1 MEKAIWKGKEVFAFE
16 VSKNYNAE
24 KAIRQASGKKELFC
38 PDENCKHRVLK
49 YCHGDKKQPY
59 FSHITNTNC
68 EYEKYDNETTEY
80 TKAVKKL
87 LYSHLKNQGYNVE
100 MDVKLVEKHYS
111 HLVITENGMS
121 FPIEIITKFS
131 SANRLDFIKKK
142 YNENHL
148 KVNWIVTDIF
158 PENDNCIVESEL
170 NFSKRFSLNETDNNT
185 LITIDLSGDNVIQYC
200 MDTKNY
206 IFDGREIKSENYP
219 KIFKLTS
226 NISNL
231 KFSNGE
237 LHIVGFFDAFNEFV
251 TKKNRAF
258 SKKVFELKEQK
269 EREKI
274 EIQKRIEEAQR
285 IAKINNEKHLKE
297 KQLEAQLRKKE
308 EKPLKKIE
316 KNHLNC
322 LKLKEYSLEN
332 IQSVLISTSLAP
344 YELENKDT
352 MVIWDKSNFEK
363 AFHEILTQ
371 PEVRFKMIVNK
382 LRYGTPNEREI
393 FKKLYYERTVYD
405 KRIIATLEMIYK
417 QVESDI
423 GVF

>member
-1 MEKAIWKGKEVFAFE
+1 M
-16 VSKNYNAE
+16 
-24 KAIRQASGKKELFC
+24 FC
-38 PDENCKHRVLK
+38 PDENCKHRILK

-59 FSHITNTNC
+59 FSHIINTDC

-131 SANRLDFIKKK
+131 SANRLDYVKKK
-142 YNENHL
+142 YDEKHL
-148 KVNWIVTDIF
+148 KVNWIVTDIS
-158 PENDNCIVESEL
+158 PENYNCIVESEL
-170 NFSKRFSLNETDNNT
+170 NFSKRFSLNETNNNT

-206 IFDGREIKSENYP
+206 IFNGREIKSENYP

-237 LHIVGFFDAFNEFV
+237 LHIIGFFDAFNEFK

-258 SKKVFELKEQK
+258 SRKVFELKKKK

-285 IAKINNEKHLKE
+285 ITKINEEKHLKE
-297 KQLEAQLRKKE
+297 KQLKEQLRKKE

-322 LKLKEYSLEN
+322 FKLKEYSLEN
-332 IQSVLISTSLAP
+332 IQSVLKSTSLLP
-344 YELENKDT
+344 YKLGNKDA
-352 MVIWDKSNFEK
+352 MVIWDESSFEK
-363 AFHEILTQ
+363 AFHEILTE
-371 PEVRFKMIVNK
+371 PEVRFKMIVDK

-393 FKKLYYERTVYD
+393 FKKLYDGRNVYD
-405 KRIIATLEMIYK
+405 KRIIVTLEMIYK

-423 GVF
+423 GIF